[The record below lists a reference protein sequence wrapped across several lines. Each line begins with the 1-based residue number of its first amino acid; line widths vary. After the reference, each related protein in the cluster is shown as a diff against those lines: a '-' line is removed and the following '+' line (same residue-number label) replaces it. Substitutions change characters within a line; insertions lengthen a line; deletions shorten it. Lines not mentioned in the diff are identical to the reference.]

1 MNKEFVSNNR
11 KKLMRDIEDDS
22 VILIFAGKA
31 PYKSADETYAFTPNR
46 NFYYLTGIDEEEIIL
61 LMTKKDNIFNE
72 CLYIKRP
79 DEIMARWMGPTISE
93 EENTKLTGI
102 KNIKYLDEFYED
114 FATLL
119 NRVEFSN
126 IYLDLERRQWNESFT
141 EAHIFAKNIR
151 NKYPYLNIKNI
162 YNKICKLRTIKTNEE
177 IKLIKTAIDI
187 TKDGIYNMMKN
198 IKPGMMEYEVEAY
211 FDFIL
216 KKNGVKDFAFPSIL
230 ASGENAT
237 VLHYDNNNC
246 KTKNGDLL
254 LCDLGAQY
262 KYYNGDISRTFP
274 VSGRF
279 TERQK
284 DIYKVVLEA
293 NNVISENAK
302 PGVSFSELENVTKKV
317 LAGGCKTLGL
327 IKNESELQEYY
338 FHSFGHYLGSDTHDV
353 GSYKENLKE
362 GMIITDEPGLYIK
375 EEGIGIR
382 IEDDLLI
389 TKYGCEI
396 LSNDIIKS
404 IEDIENFMK

>member
-1 MNKEFVSNNR
+1 MDKEFVSNNR
-11 KKLMRDIEDDS
+11 KKLIKDIENDS
-22 VILIFAGKA
+22 VVLIFAGKA

-46 NFYYLTGIDEEEIIL
+46 NFYYLTGIEEENIIL
-61 LMTKKDNIFNE
+61 LMAKKDNILNE

-79 DEIMARWMGPTISE
+79 DEVMARWVGPTISE
-93 EENTKLTGI
+93 EESAKLTGI
-102 KNIKYLDEFYED
+102 ENIKYLDEFYED

-119 NRVEFSN
+119 NRVDFSN
-126 IYLDLERRQWNESFT
+126 IYLDLERRQWNESPT
-141 EAHIFAKNIR
+141 EAHIFAKNII
-151 NKYPYLNIKNI
+151 NKYSYLNIKNV
-162 YNKICKLRTIKTNEE
+162 YNKICRLRTIKTNEE

-216 KKNGVKDFAFPSIL
+216 KKNGVTDFAFPSIV

-237 VLHYDNNNC
+237 VLHYDINNC
-246 KTKNGDLL
+246 KTKAGDLL

-293 NNVISENAK
+293 NNAISENAK
-302 PGVSFSELENVTKKV
+302 PGVSFNELENITKKV
-317 LAGGCKTLGL
+317 LANGCKTLGL
-327 IKNESELQEYY
+327 IKDNSELQEYY

-362 GMIITDEPGLYIK
+362 GMVITDEPGLYIR

-389 TKYGCEI
+389 TKDGCEI

-404 IEDIENFMK
+404 IEDIENLMK